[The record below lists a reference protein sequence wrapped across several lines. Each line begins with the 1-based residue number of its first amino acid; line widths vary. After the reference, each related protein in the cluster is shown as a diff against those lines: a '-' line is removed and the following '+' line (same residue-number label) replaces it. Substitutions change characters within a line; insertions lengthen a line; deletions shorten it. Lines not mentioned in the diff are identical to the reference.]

1 MTDTPHLT
9 RASFTGL
16 AAFVPIFEDPAFEF
30 GAWNTGTKSQPGVVS
45 EPMYIL
51 SEPAHRFYRAVYELG
66 WILTGFDWPRWVG
79 GEEAQRL
86 THDAEAVDAASPEQL
101 ARLLTAMVRSDR
113 FCEGTLAGFH
123 ESGLILR
130 ILRRVKVLGDSS
142 AGMV

>member
-1 MTDTPHLT
+1 MTDTPRLSP
-9 RASFTGL
+9 ASFTGL
-16 AAFVPIFEDPAFEF
+16 AAFVPIFEDPAFVF
-30 GAWNTGTKSQPGVVS
+30 GAWNTRTKSQPGVVS

-66 WILTGFDWPRWVG
+66 WILTDFDWPRWMS

-113 FCEGTLAGFH
+113 FCEGALAGCH
-123 ESGLILR
+123 ESGLIIR
-130 ILRRVKVLGDSS
+130 ILRRVQALAETDPD
-142 AGMV
+142 AG